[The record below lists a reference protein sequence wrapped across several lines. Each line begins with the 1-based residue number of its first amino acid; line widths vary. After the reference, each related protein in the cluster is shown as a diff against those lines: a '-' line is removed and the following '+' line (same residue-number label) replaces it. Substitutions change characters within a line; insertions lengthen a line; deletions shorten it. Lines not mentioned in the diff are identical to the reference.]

1 MFKII
6 PYGRGHIL
14 GDFDNEASGLL
25 ASLVSDAELCDP
37 AERPFVQLSHQEIPE
52 DDVEEVLGYA
62 GITKANSPV
71 GLPCDF
77 EPERVGQYLLFPLA
91 QLEDHLRQTQGELIA
106 EYERHGS
113 LEEFLDSRDMPA
125 RDYLV
130 AGLLD
135 CINWCRKHRAA
146 LIIRW

>member
-6 PYGRGHIL
+6 PYGRGDIL
-14 GDFDNEASGLL
+14 SDVNNEAAGLL

-37 AERPFVQLSHQEIPE
+37 AERPFVQLSHSEIPE
-52 DDVEEVLGYA
+52 DDLETVLGYG
-62 GITKANSPV
+62 GITKANAPV

-91 QLEDHLRQTQGELIA
+91 QLEGHLRQTHGELIS

-113 LEEFLDSRDMPA
+113 LDELLESRDLPA

-135 CINWCRKHRAA
+135 CINWCFKHRAA

>member
-6 PYGRGHIL
+6 PCGRGQIL
-14 GDFDNEASGLL
+14 GDLNCEASSLL
-25 ASLVSDAELCDP
+25 ASLVSDAELCHP

-52 DDVEEVLGYA
+52 DDVGAVLGYA
-62 GITKANSPV
+62 GITKANSPI

-77 EPERVGQYLLFPLA
+77 EPERVGHYLLFPLA
-91 QLEDHLRQTQGELIA
+91 QLEDHLRQTQGELIS
-106 EYERHGS
+106 EYQRHGS
-113 LEEFLDSRDMPA
+113 LAEFLESRDMSA

-130 AGLLD
+130 VGLLD
-135 CINWCRKHRAA
+135 CINWCRRHRAA